1 MWYGKNVNDNT
12 IGVFRS
18 ATATWYVDNGNG
30 KLDATACTSAAP
42 TATRD
47 QCFVYGWSTDVPV
60 TGNWDNAALIL
71 PSNDFTVGVYRPTID
86 PTYFFLSNRND
97 VPATALQ
104 MAAGP
109 SSFGYKPVS
118 GKWRG
123 NNGAS
128 NATLQSGCL
137 SPLDRRVV
145 SGQWQ

>member
-42 TATRD
+42 IATRD

-71 PSNDFTVGVYRPTID
+71 PGNDFTVGVYRPTID

-97 VPATALQ
+97 V
-104 MAAGP
+104 
-109 SSFGYKPVS
+109 
-118 GKWRG
+118 
-123 NNGAS
+123 AS
-128 NATLQSGCL
+128 NRPADGGWSLLVRLQTGE
-137 SPLDRRVV
+137 REMARE
-145 SGQWQ
+145 